1 MNQKTDRAKIE
12 ALAEKYIKK
21 EKYLE
26 AIAEYQ
32 KLLSGDEQ
40 DVQVWNV
47 TGDLYIKANQK
58 KKAVEEFKKIA
69 DHFEER
75 GVFTKSI
82 AIYKRIS
89 RLDPDDLE
97 SLKKL
102 ADLYCERGFISEART
117 EYSSLAAKLTKKN
130 ESEEAI
136 ETYKKLLKLDSDD
149 VESRL
154 SLAELFVKEKQV
166 EQAVEE
172 LNEAAEYKIRKKD
185 LKEADEIL
193 KKARA
198 LDKEHPRTL
207 ENMIDLFK
215 LGKKKKEALKLVN
228 EVLRKDKENLKALY
242 LLGDLCFENN
252 ELKKAEEIFKK
263 ILSIQPKEVE
273 ARVRLGRI
281 FIQAKKFDDALEFYR
296 PLIDALIKKHRE
308 DKAIGLLGLILTAEK
323 NHIPTLEKLAE
334 IYRERK
340 QKKSFEIVAQRLM
353 KEYKRNKMEAKMKS
367 LGEEIPELLP
377 EEKAEPPEEE
387 EEKAAP
393 EEEAEPR
400 EEAVDEKPSEAEPIA
415 IGESLEPL
423 EQETP
428 EPEGPEPETPEP
440 EIPEPEGPEPEII
453 EPETSIPETPEPEIP
468 EPEGPEPE
476 ITEGESDEASPDEL
490 IKADLEKADLF
501 IQQGLIRNAKK
512 ILEDLKTNFP
522 DDAQIAEKIQELG
535 AIASQVKEEEISEHV
550 EKTADKATGV
560 FEGGEKLTSA
570 EIFADTDIVPLV
582 SQEIGEKRYFD
593 LSHQLEEELEAIKH
607 IFYQQTRG
615 DTTVVEKELSQIVA
629 DFKIKVDKKI
639 GSADLEAR
647 YNLGI
652 AYLEQGLIDDAI
664 NEFKMASKDEKW
676 EMESFTNLG
685 ECFKRKEDFGEAIKW
700 YEKALK
706 LVAGNSIQEY
716 VLKYEIASLYEA
728 KEESDKALLLFG
740 EVKEWNPEYGDVTA
754 RIESIEKQA
763 SK

>member
-1 MNQKTDRAKIE
+1 MNQKKDRAKIE

-21 EKYLE
+21 EKYVE

-40 DVQVWNV
+40 DVQVWNI

-58 KKAVEEFKKIA
+58 NKAVEEFKKIA
-69 DHFEER
+69 VHFEER
-75 GVFTKSI
+75 GIFTKSI

-89 RLDPDDLE
+89 RLAPDDIQ

-117 EYSSLAAKLTKKN
+117 EYSNLAEKLTKKN
-130 ESEEAI
+130 RSEEAI

-149 VESRL
+149 VKSRL
-154 SLAELFVKEKQV
+154 NLAELFIKEEQV

-215 LGKKKKEALKLVN
+215 LDKKKKEALKLVN

-242 LLGDLCFENN
+242 LLGNLCFENN

-281 FIQAKKFDDALEFYR
+281 FIQAKKFDDALEFYQ
-296 PLIDALIKKHRE
+296 PLIDILVKKHKE

-323 NHIPTLEKLAE
+323 NHIPSLEKLAG
-334 IYRERK
+334 IYREKK

-353 KEYKRNKMEAKMKS
+353 KEYKKNNMEAKMKS
-367 LGEEIPELLP
+367 LGEEMPAPPP
-377 EEKAEPPEEE
+377 EEKAETPEKEEE
-387 EEKAAP
+387 RVAPVEEIEP
-393 EEEAEPR
+393 QEEI
-400 EEAVDEKPSEAEPIA
+400 VYEKPSEAEPIA
-415 IGESLEPL
+415 VGESLESL
-423 EQETP
+423 EP
-428 EPEGPEPETPEP
+428 GEPVEPETPEP
-440 EIPEPEGPEPEII
+440 EIPEPE
-453 EPETSIPETPEPEIP
+453 
-468 EPEGPEPE
+468 
-476 ITEGESDEASPDEL
+476 ITERESGEESQDETIA
-490 IKADLEKADLF
+490 ANLEKADLF

-512 ILEDLKTNFP
+512 ILEDLRTNFP
-522 DDAQIAEKIQELG
+522 DDARITQKIQELG
-535 AIASQVKEEEISEHV
+535 AIASQVKEEEIAERV
-550 EKTADKATGV
+550 EKAADKDAGL

-615 DTTVVEKELSQIVA
+615 DTTVVEKELSQIVS
-629 DFKIKVDKKI
+629 DFKIKVDEKI

-652 AYLEQGLIDDAI
+652 AYLEQDLIDDAI

-685 ECFKRKEDFGEAIKW
+685 ECYKRKDEFSEAIKW

>member
-1 MNQKTDRAKIE
+1 MNQKKDRAKIE

-21 EKYLE
+21 EKYKE

-40 DVQVWNV
+40 DVQVWNI
-47 TGDLYIKANQK
+47 TGDLYIKAKQK

-89 RLDPDDLE
+89 RLDPDDLQ

-102 ADLYCERGFISEART
+102 ADLYCERGFISEARA
-117 EYSSLAAKLTKKN
+117 EYLNLAERLTKKN

-154 SLAELFVKEKQV
+154 SLAELLIKEKQV

-185 LKEADEIL
+185 LNEADEIL

-242 LLGDLCFENN
+242 LLGDLCFEND

-281 FIQAKKFDDALEFYR
+281 FIQAKKFDDALKFYQ
-296 PLIDALIKKHRE
+296 PLIDALIKKQRE

-323 NHIPTLEKLAE
+323 NHIPSLEKLAG
-334 IYRERK
+334 IYREKK

-353 KEYKRNKMEAKMKS
+353 KEYKKNEMEAKMKS
-367 LGEEIPELLP
+367 LGEEVPGLLP
-377 EEKAEPPEEE
+377 EEKEEPPEKE
-387 EEKAAP
+387 EEKAVP

-400 EEAVDEKPSEAEPIA
+400 EEAVEEKPSEAEPLA
-415 IGESLEPL
+415 MGESF
-423 EQETP
+423 EQV
-428 EPEGPEPETPEP
+428 EPETPEP
-440 EIPEPEGPEPEII
+440 EAPELEVPEPETTESETTEPEI
-453 EPETSIPETPEPEIP
+453 SEPEIA
-468 EPEGPEPE
+468 EPE
-476 ITEGESDEASPDEL
+476 IQEPEIAESESDKESPDEL
-490 IKADLEKADLF
+490 VKANLEKADLF

-535 AIASQVKEEEISEHV
+535 AIASQVKEEEISERV
-550 EKTADKATGV
+550 EKTVEKTTEL

-615 DTTVVEKELSQIVA
+615 DTTVVEKELSQIVS
-629 DFKIKVDKKI
+629 DFKIKVDEKI

-652 AYLEQGLIDDAI
+652 AYLEQDLIDDAI
-664 NEFKMASKDEKW
+664 HEFKMASKDEKW
-676 EMESFTNLG
+676 EMESCTNLG
-685 ECFKRKEDFGEAIKW
+685 ECYKRKEDFGEAIEW

-706 LVAGNSIQEY
+706 LVARNSVQEY